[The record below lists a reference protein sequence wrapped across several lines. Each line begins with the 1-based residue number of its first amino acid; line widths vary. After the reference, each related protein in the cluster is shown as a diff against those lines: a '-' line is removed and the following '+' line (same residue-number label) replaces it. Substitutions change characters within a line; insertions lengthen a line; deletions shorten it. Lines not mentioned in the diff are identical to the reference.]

1 MFNVNLVHHVIL
13 SYLLMQEHCHSPLD
27 NYTGIRY
34 YLERW
39 NRLPPHITVVF
50 TLPLRWTDG
59 TVDSGV
65 YSSQLE
71 VQVQS

>member
-1 MFNVNLVHHVIL
+1 MMH
-13 SYLLMQEHCHSPLD
+13 YMQKHCHSPLD
-27 NYTGIRY
+27 NYTRIRY

-39 NRLPPHITVVF
+39 NGILSHITVVL

-59 TVDSGV
+59 TVDGGV
-65 YSSQLE
+65 HSSQLE